1 MKDEIND
8 YINYVYIEKKLS
20 NNTKDAY
27 LNDLIFF
34 DTYVNHKPINEV
46 NKNDITS
53 FINHLYD
60 IKDSSKTIARKLVSI
75 RTFFDYLMM
84 MKKIEVNP
92 CETISSP
99 KLQKKLPV
107 PLNEEEIE
115 KLLNFKPNTALEYRN
130 KAMI

>member
-107 PLNEEEIE
+107 TLNEE
-115 KLLNFKPNTALEYRN
+115 
-130 KAMI
+130 